1 VICGASSALVRVT
14 SVLPVALTPA
24 IEGRPARLKL
34 ILRCEDSCLD
44 SIRRHSVPCDQKIA
58 CQTQAWSRSSYNKH
72 RPRGGEPGVWRRR
85 LTDVL
90 GGVYLTDA
98 NIRQLLRHKQMSAT
112 IGVRCKQGTQ
122 QLTGEHIEEMRLAV

>member
-14 SVLPVALTPA
+14 SVLTVAPTPA
-24 IEGRPARLKL
+24 IEGKPALKGNPML
-34 ILRCEDSCLD
+34 AELVRGY
-44 SIRRHSVPCDQKIA
+44 HS
-58 CQTQAWSRSSYNKH
+58 QTQRSMRPKTACEIQASFRSSYNKH

-122 QLTGEHIEEMRLAV
+122 QLTGEHIEKMRLAV